1 MAFHTRFAS
10 WASTVATWLTVRDTV
25 AVDTL
30 ARLATSRMST
40 DPHLFRPRKSCYPQY
55 TLSQVLSNLRAFV
68 GRPDPLFARHGENA
82 TILLVLQRPCN
93 VLANM
98 VNVYLICADLP
109 PFLPLLETTE
119 EQRLDVASEFA
130 CTSPQSASYCI
141 YQATGKGRT
150 WNLLQS
156 RSSSWLAKRK

>member
-1 MAFHTRFAS
+1 
-10 WASTVATWLTVRDTV
+10 LTVRDTV

-55 TLSQVLSNLRAFV
+55 TLSQVLSNLWAGA
-68 GRPDPLFARHGENA
+68 GRRGPLLARGSEDA
-82 TILLVLQRPCN
+82 TILLAPQRPCN
-93 VLANM
+93 VVGNM

-119 EQRLDVASEFA
+119 E
-130 CTSPQSASYCI
+130 
-141 YQATGKGRT
+141 
-150 WNLLQS
+150 
-156 RSSSWLAKRK
+156 